1 MIHSMVDEEL
11 WTLVVCLRMF
21 GTSHFGAATRG
32 NSELEM
38 GMEWDGKETLDWKD
52 EDVNWR
58 PTGSFSL

>member
-1 MIHSMVDEEL
+1 MVDEEL

-38 GMEWDGKETLDWKD
+38 GMEWDGKETLD
-52 EDVNWR
+52 
-58 PTGSFSL
+58 